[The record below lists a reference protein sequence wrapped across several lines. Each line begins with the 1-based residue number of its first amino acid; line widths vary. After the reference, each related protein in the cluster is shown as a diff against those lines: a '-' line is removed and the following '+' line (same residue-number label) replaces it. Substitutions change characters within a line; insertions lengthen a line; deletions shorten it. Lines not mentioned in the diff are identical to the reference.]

1 MKLENHLG
9 FSKMTIE
16 PAQPL
21 AKREKRKKIM
31 KNLPYQKIIY
41 TEKDTNR

>member
-21 AKREKRKKIM
+21 AKRERSG
-31 KNLPYQKIIY
+31 
-41 TEKDTNR
+41 RR